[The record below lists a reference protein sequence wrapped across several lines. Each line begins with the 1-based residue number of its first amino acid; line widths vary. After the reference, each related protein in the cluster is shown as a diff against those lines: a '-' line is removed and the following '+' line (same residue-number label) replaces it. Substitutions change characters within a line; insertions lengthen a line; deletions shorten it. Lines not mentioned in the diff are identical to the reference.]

1 MQASLKFDCT
11 RRTVNTEEKKRNM
24 EKFEPSYRLLAVL
37 RKIGACEDYFTLSQ
51 IINYLGDYIKEKK
64 LFDRHQPSLVYCD
77 NDLRLLTN
85 RPALYIDEFPTLL
98 KKHVSKTTPKVYT
111 TPNLTCS
118 RKRKLSDVEDSL
130 ECSQE
135 TMEEDD
141 ESENSIHSK
150 TTAIVES
157 SSDDLWFLSEDEHFQ
172 EEYEPESMDESN
184 TKLSIGSLS
193 PVEDVV
199 GVLTTDNEF
208 FADEESINS
217 DVEDSSSSTENFPK
231 QFSAM
236 NCGQDI
242 SRSETDHGSTAG
254 DLRRKKKVLRKRRK
268 KSQIRSLKF
277 NSAIST
283 RIDSDD
289 EDDNG
294 DNDNNDNNFIA
305 SPLKHQSSTAST
317 IILTEEEEEECRDK
331 TRHNIQKPF
340 NLRKDSGI
348 GSSLEMEFCS
358 ICQEQSKDAVLIHGK
373 SAHQVTCY
381 PCGKR
386 LRNSGKPCPICR
398 RPIKMVAKNYML

>member
-1 MQASLKFDCT
+1 MQASLKFDCV
-11 RRTVNTEEKKRNM
+11 RRTINMEEKKKNM
-24 EKFEPSYRLLAVL
+24 EKFEPSYRLLSIL

-77 NDLRLLTN
+77 NDLMTLTN

-98 KKHVSKTTPKVYT
+98 QKHVSKTTPKILA
-111 TPNLTCS
+111 TPPMNCN
-118 RKRKLSDVEDSL
+118 RKRKFSDIEDTS
-130 ECSQE
+130 EFRQE
-135 TMEEDD
+135 TMEEDE
-141 ESENSIHSK
+141 ESDNSIHSK
-150 TTAIVES
+150 TTAIVAS
-157 SSDDLWFLSEDEHFQ
+157 SSDDLWFLSEDEHF

-184 TKLSIGSLS
+184 TKLSIGSQS

-217 DVEDSSSSTENFPK
+217 DREDSSSGGETFHR
-231 QFSAM
+231 QFGSIY
-236 NCGQDI
+236 CGPDI

-268 KSQIRSLKF
+268 KSRLQPVKF

-283 RIDSDD
+283 RFDSD
-289 EDDNG
+289 EDDIES
-294 DNDNNDNNFIA
+294 NDNKFIA
-305 SPLKHQSSTAST
+305 SPLKHQSSNAST
-317 IILTEEEEEECRDK
+317 IILTEEEETPNTNSPK
-331 TRHNIQKPF
+331 TQKPF

-348 GSSLEMEFCS
+348 GSSLEVEFCS

-386 LRNSGKPCPICR
+386 LRNNGKPCPICR